1 MPTPWMGGVCSGLAV
16 HLGVPVLLV
25 RVALIGFTVLGVGAV
40 AYLWLWV
47 TVPED
52 APEAQASGT
61 LSPGLVR
68 LREERAAQVA
78 RNRMIAT
85 GVGLLVAAV
94 AGIILNATSTL
105 DWRDMGSIISIVAGI
120 TLVWSQS
127 SEVRNWRSVRFIG
140 AVLGGITLLS
150 LGVVMVASRDNPPV
164 ILLRGGLIG
173 AALVAGVLFALVPM
187 WLRTTKDLSQAQAQ
201 RVRDAERADIAAHL
215 HDSVLQAL
223 TLIRASAEDPARVR
237 AIALTEERELRAW
250 LYTGHAQ
257 AADSLEAAVTEAVV
271 GVESRYGVPISVVV
285 VVGDMRPGP
294 GELALVA
301 ALAEACQNAV
311 RHGAPPVSVY
321 VEVRARIV
329 EAFIKDNGAGFD
341 PAAIAPDRHGVR
353 DSIVGRMRR
362 AGGEA
367 TIRTLAR
374 GTEIALSVPRSD
386 ILEQTAPTGRT
397 Q

>member
-1 MPTPWMGGVCSGLAV
+1 MPAPWMAGVSSGLAV
-16 HLGVPVLLV
+16 HLGLPVTLV
-25 RVALIGFTVLGVGAV
+25 RVMFVCLTALGVGIGI
-40 AYLWLWV
+40 YLWLWV

-52 APEAQASGT
+52 SPERSGEGT

-68 LREERAAQVA
+68 LREERAAQVS
-78 RNRMIAT
+78 RNRLIVV
-85 GVGLLVAAV
+85 GVALIVAAIV
-94 AGIILNATSTL
+94 GTILNATNTL
-105 DWRDMGSIISIVAGI
+105 DWRDMGAIVSIMSGI
-120 TLVWSQS
+120 ALVWSQS
-127 SEVRNWRSVRFIG
+127 RNVSSWRSLRFIG
-140 AVLGGITLLS
+140 AVFGGIVLLS

-173 AALVAGVLFALVPM
+173 AALVAGVLFAFMPL

-201 RVRDAERADIAAHL
+201 RVREAERADIAAHL

-257 AADSLEAAVTEAVV
+257 AADSLEAAVAEAVV

-285 VVGDMRPGP
+285 VGDMCPGP

-321 VEVRARIV
+321 VEVRPRAI
-329 EAFIKDNGAGFD
+329 EAFIKDNGEGFD
-341 PAAIAPDRHGVR
+341 PATIAADRHGVR

-362 AGGEA
+362 AGGSA
-367 TIRTLAR
+367 TVRRLAR

>member
-1 MPTPWMGGVCSGLAV
+1 MRATSSSPDMPTPWMAGVCSGLAV

-25 RVALIGFTVLGVGAV
+25 RLTLIGFTVLGVGAV

-52 APEAQASGT
+52 TPEASASGT

-94 AGIILNATSTL
+94 AGTILNATSTL
-105 DWRDMGSIISIVAGI
+105 DWRDMGSIISIVSGI

-127 SEVRNWRSVRFIG
+127 REVRNWRSVRFIG
-140 AVLGGITLLS
+140 AVLGGIALLS
-150 LGVVMVASRDNPPV
+150 LGVVIVASRDNPPV

-201 RVRDAERADIAAHL
+201 RVRESERADIAAHL

-237 AIALTEERELRAW
+237 AIALT
-250 LYTGHAQ
+250 
-257 AADSLEAAVTEAVV
+257 
-271 GVESRYGVPISVVV
+271 
-285 VVGDMRPGP
+285 
-294 GELALVA
+294 
-301 ALAEACQNAV
+301 
-311 RHGAPPVSVY
+311 
-321 VEVRARIV
+321 
-329 EAFIKDNGAGFD
+329 
-341 PAAIAPDRHGVR
+341 
-353 DSIVGRMRR
+353 
-362 AGGEA
+362 
-367 TIRTLAR
+367 
-374 GTEIALSVPRSD
+374 
-386 ILEQTAPTGRT
+386 
-397 Q
+397 

>member
-1 MPTPWMGGVCSGLAV
+1 MAGVCSGLAV
-16 HLGVPVLLV
+16 HLGVPVMVIRGGLI
-25 RVALIGFTVLGVGAV
+25 ALTFLGVGAV

-52 APEAQASGT
+52 SPEASASGT

-68 LREERAAQVA
+68 VRQERAAQVA
-78 RNRMIAT
+78 RNRMIVT
-85 GVGLLVAAV
+85 GVALLVAAV
-94 AGIILNATSTL
+94 LGAILNATSAL
-105 DWRDMGSIISIVAGI
+105 EWSDMGSIVSIIAGI

-127 SEVRNWRSVRFIG
+127 REVRNWRSVRFIG
-140 AVLGGITLLS
+140 AVVGGIALLS
-150 LGVVMVASRDNPPV
+150 LGVVMAV
-164 ILLRGGLIG
+164 
-173 AALVAGVLFALVPM
+173 ALVPM

-201 RVRDAERADIAAHL
+201 RVRESERADIAAHL

-250 LYTGHAQ
+250 LYTGRAQ
-257 AADSLEAAVTEAVV
+257 AADSLDAAVTEAVV

-285 VVGDMRPGP
+285 VGDMRPGP
-294 GELALVA
+294 VELALVA

-321 VEVRARIV
+321 VEVRPRAV
-329 EAFIKDNGAGFD
+329 EAFIKDSGEGFD
-341 PAAIAPDRHGVR
+341 PATIAADRHGVR

-362 AGGEA
+362 TGGNA
-367 TIRTLAR
+367 TIRRLAR
-374 GTEIALSVPRSD
+374 GTEVALSVPRSD
-386 ILEQTAPTGRT
+386 ILEETAPNGRT

>member
-1 MPTPWMGGVCSGLAV
+1 MPAPWMAGVCSGLAV
-16 HLGVPVLLV
+16 HLGVPVMVIRGGLI
-25 RVALIGFTVLGVGAV
+25 ALTFLGVGAV

-52 APEAQASGT
+52 SPEASASGT

-68 LREERAAQVA
+68 VRQERAAQVA
-78 RNRMIAT
+78 RNRMIVT
-85 GVGLLVAAV
+85 GVALLVAAV
-94 AGIILNATSTL
+94 LGAILNATSAL
-105 DWRDMGSIISIVAGI
+105 EWSDMGSIVSIIAGI

-127 SEVRNWRSVRFIG
+127 REVRNWRSVRFIG
-140 AVLGGITLLS
+140 AVVGGIALLS
-150 LGVVMVASRDNPPV
+150 LGVVMAASRDNPPV

-187 WLRTTKDLSQAQAQ
+187 WLRTTKDMSEAQAQ
-201 RVRDAERADIAAHL
+201 RVREAERADIAAHL
-215 HDSVLQAL
+215 HDSVLQTL

-285 VVGDMRPGP
+285 VGDMRPGP

-321 VEVRARIV
+321 VEVRARVV
-329 EAFIKDNGAGFD
+329 EAFVKDNGEGFD
-341 PAAIAPDRHGVR
+341 PATIAADRHGVR

-362 AGGEA
+362 AGGSA
-367 TIRTLAR
+367 TIRALAH

-386 ILEQTAPTGRT
+386 ILEETAPTGRT

>member
-1 MPTPWMGGVCSGLAV
+1 MSAPWLGGVCSGLAV
-16 HLGVPVLLV
+16 HLRLSVALV
-25 RVALIGFTVLGVGAV
+25 RVLFVCLAGFGVGIGV
-40 AYLWLWV
+40 YLWLWV

-52 APEAQASGT
+52 SPEASGT
-61 LSPGLVR
+61 DSLSPGLVR
-68 LREERAAQVA
+68 LREERAAQVS
-78 RNRMIAT
+78 RNRLIVV
-85 GVGLLVAAV
+85 GVALIVAAIV
-94 AGIILNATSTL
+94 GTILNATNTL
-105 DWRDMGSIISIVAGI
+105 DWRDMGAIVSIMSGI
-120 TLVWSQS
+120 ALVWSQS
-127 SEVRNWRSVRFIG
+127 RNVSSWRSLRFIG
-140 AVLGGITLLS
+140 AVFGGIVLLS

-173 AALVAGVLFALVPM
+173 AALVAGVLFAFMPL

-201 RVRDAERADIAAHL
+201 RVREAERADIAAHL

-285 VVGDMRPGP
+285 VGDMCPGP

-321 VEVRARIV
+321 VEVRPRAI
-329 EAFIKDNGAGFD
+329 EAFIKDNGEGFD
-341 PAAIAPDRHGVR
+341 PATIAADRHGVR

-362 AGGEA
+362 AGGSA
-367 TIRTLAR
+367 TVRRLAR